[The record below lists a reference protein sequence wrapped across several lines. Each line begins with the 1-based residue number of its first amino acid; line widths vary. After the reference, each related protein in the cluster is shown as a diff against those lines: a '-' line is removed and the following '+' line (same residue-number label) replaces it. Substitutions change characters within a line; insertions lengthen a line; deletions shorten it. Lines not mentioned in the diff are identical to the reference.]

1 MRAADFLNIPHLYWA
16 MMREVHLRC
25 DDLSRGHWDA
35 LFPFMPSAFD
45 APNTDDGDE

>member
-25 DDLSRGHWDA
+25 EDLTVKHWDG
-35 LFPFMPSAFD
+35 LFPSRAFD
-45 APNTDDGDE
+45 AAGTDDGVE